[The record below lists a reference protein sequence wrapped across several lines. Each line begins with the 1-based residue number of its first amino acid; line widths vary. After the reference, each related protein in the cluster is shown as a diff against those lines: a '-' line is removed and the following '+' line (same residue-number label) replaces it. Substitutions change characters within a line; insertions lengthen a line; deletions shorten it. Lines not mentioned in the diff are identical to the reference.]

1 MIYGINNFLCYAFSN
16 ELKCVSGKDRMN
28 RIHDI
33 YIFYVLLF
41 RGQPETLLFIY
52 FLWKGQ
58 CVANIYFYQAE
69 TCSAKGTRST
79 GPNLR

>member
-1 MIYGINNFLCYAFSN
+1 MIYDINNLLCYAFSN

-41 RGQPETLLFIY
+41 RGQPETFIIHLFFMERPMRSKHI
-52 FLWKGQ
+52 FLPG
-58 CVANIYFYQAE
+58 
-69 TCSAKGTRST
+69 
-79 GPNLR
+79 